1 MATWIVGG
9 ALALLVAALVWKMIR
24 DRRAGRGACSCGGDC
39 SRCNACAHHDN
50 SKP

>member
-9 ALALLVAALVWKMIR
+9 ILALLVAALVWKMIR

-39 SRCNACAHHDN
+39 SACGACAHRD
-50 SKP
+50 KR